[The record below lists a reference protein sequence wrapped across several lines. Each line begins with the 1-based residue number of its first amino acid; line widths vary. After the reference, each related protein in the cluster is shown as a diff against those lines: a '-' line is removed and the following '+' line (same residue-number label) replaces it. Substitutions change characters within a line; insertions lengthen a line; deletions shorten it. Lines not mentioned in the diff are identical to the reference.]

1 MGFKSDIQMFKSWE
15 NPFCVILDLNIFP
28 DVEQTLQ
35 LYTSL
40 NRNVKDDGVLYSAE
54 LLAKSDVI

>member
-15 NPFCVILDLNIFP
+15 IPFCVKLDLNIFP

-35 LYTSL
+35 LHASL
-40 NRNVKDDGVLYSAE
+40 NRKIEDNGVLYSAE
-54 LLAKSDVI
+54 LLANSDVI